1 MDGNK
6 NENMNKTKNL
16 GTPKT
21 ICELKELIKNYPD
34 ETTFGFR
41 NQPMQSL
48 FEITDNGE
56 RFILFQ

>member
-6 NENMNKTKNL
+6 KENMNKTKNL

-21 ICELKELIKNYPD
+21 VGELKELIKNIPG
-34 ETTFGFR
+34 TTLFGFR

>member
-21 ICELKELIKNYPD
+21 ICELKELIKKLS
-34 ETTFGFR
+34 R
-41 NQPMQSL
+41 
-48 FEITDNGE
+48 
-56 RFILFQ
+56 

>member
-6 NENMNKTKNL
+6 KENMNKTKNL

-21 ICELKELIKNYPD
+21 VGELKELIKNYPD

-48 FEITDNGE
+48 FDGA
-56 RFILFQ
+56 